1 MRHPY
6 TEALLRSIP
15 RLDLPSHTRLEAIG
29 GRPPDLLHP
38 PPGCRFAPRC
48 PHARDRCHVEEPP
61 LEDDGTGHLFRCWY
75 PVGIASEQT
84 TLDSVVHEA
93 HIRRPGDALATEEIA
108 EAAGR
113 RRRPARRPRPPPPAP
128 APAPAPTSGVP
139 PSRTTSAPVDGPPP
153 PAPDEEPY

>member
-1 MRHPY
+1 MNRSPAPGAPVDY
-6 TEALLRSIP
+6 RLRVEGH
-15 RLDLPSHTRLEAIG
+15 L
-29 GRPPDLLHP
+29 
-38 PPGCRFAPRC
+38 APRWS
-48 PHARDRCHVEEPP
+48 HRFGDLTLT

-108 EAAGR
+108 EAPVDGDTG
-113 RRRPARRPRPPPPAP
+113 PDTAP
-128 APAPAPTSGVP
+128 ATAASSPSPATDTGTGTGTDEWGAPVADDG
-139 PSRTTSAPVDGPPP
+139 SAPVDGPPP